1 MRLPDKVKFLLV
13 LCSGLI
19 FFISGCVDTGV
30 QTIPSKIVYNSQVKF
45 TNLVAGAGTA
55 TLTLNDQAI
64 GTVAFGE
71 ETSDMTVQAG
81 GKTLDVAYANAANQ
95 EYLFSTDTDYKLRVY
110 LLGTAGSNSV
120 LKNNQR
126 YIFQTPDI
134 PQDTAQVSFFNGSPD
149 ITLNSISLNSSSD
162 TTDVDLGS
170 MVLGDTEPYMLVKS
184 NTYSFDIAY
193 NDSLEASFTDT
204 RAINSMH
211 RYTVVVYD
219 TLGSLKMKV
228 FTDD

>member
-55 TLTLNDQAI
+55 TLTLNGQSI

-81 GKTLDVAYANAANQ
+81 SKTLDVAYASAANQ
-95 EYLFSTDTDYKLRVY
+95 EYLFSTETDYKLRVY
-110 LLGTAGSNSV
+110 LLGTAGSNNY
-120 LKNNQR
+120 LKNLQR
-126 YIFQTPDI
+126 YIFQTLDI

-162 TTDVDLGS
+162 TTDIDLGS
-170 MVLGDTEPYMLVKS
+170 MALGDTEPYMLVRS
-184 NTYSFDIAY
+184 DTYSFDIAY

-204 RAINSMH
+204 HALSSMH

-219 TLGSLKMKV
+219 TLGSLKLKV

>member
-55 TLTLNDQAI
+55 TLTLNGQSI
-64 GTVAFGE
+64 GTVGFGE

-81 GKTLDVAYANAANQ
+81 GKTLDVAYASAANQ
-95 EYLFSTDTDYKLRVY
+95 QYLFSTETDYKLRVY
-110 LLGTAGSNSV
+110 LLGTASV
-120 LKNNQR
+120 SSAMKNLQR

-170 MVLGDTEPYMLVKS
+170 MVLGDTEPYMLLKS

-204 RAINSMH
+204 HAINSMH

-219 TLGSLKMKV
+219 TLGSLKLKV

>member
-55 TLTLNDQAI
+55 TLTLNDQSI

-81 GKTLDVAYANAANQ
+81 SKTLDVAYASAATQ
-95 EYLFSTDTDYKLRVY
+95 EYLFSTETDYKLRVY

-120 LKNNQR
+120 MKNLQR
-126 YIFQTPDI
+126 YIFQTLDI

-149 ITLNSISLNSSSD
+149 ITLNSISLNSSD
-162 TTDVDLGS
+162 TTDIDLGS
-170 MVLGDTEPYMLVKS
+170 MALGDTEPYMLVRS
-184 NTYSFDIAY
+184 DTYSFDIAY

-204 RAINSMH
+204 HAISSMH

-219 TLGSLKMKV
+219 TLGSLKLKV

>member
-1 MRLPDKVKFLLV
+1 
-13 LCSGLI
+13 
-19 FFISGCVDTGV
+19 
-30 QTIPSKIVYNSQVKF
+30 VKF

-55 TLTLNDQAI
+55 TITLNGQSI
-64 GTVAFGE
+64 GTVGFGE

-81 GKTLDVAYANAANQ
+81 GKTLNVAYANAANQ
-95 EYLFSTDTDYKLRVY
+95 QYLFSTETDYKLRIY

-120 LKNNQR
+120 MKNLQR

-149 ITLNSISLNSSSD
+149 VTLNSISLNSSSD

-204 RAINSMH
+204 HEISSMH

-219 TLGSLKMKV
+219 TLGSLKLKV